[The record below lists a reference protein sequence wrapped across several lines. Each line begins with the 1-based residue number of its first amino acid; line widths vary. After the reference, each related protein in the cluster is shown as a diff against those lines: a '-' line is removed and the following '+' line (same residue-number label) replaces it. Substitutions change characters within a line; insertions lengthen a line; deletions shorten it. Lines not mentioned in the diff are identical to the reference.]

1 MTAGQAIKN
10 CMKKYATFAGRA
22 ARPEYWW
29 FFVFCAVL
37 ALVLLVMDAALFN
50 TVSKSSQASA
60 QENPTENVLY
70 IPFTAAFL
78 LAVALPLISAG
89 WRRMHDTGRSGVH
102 LLYPFIVGFGL
113 YSFISYAGQGGDF
126 AEIAVGLI
134 VLVLA
139 ISPMIVFWWLSR
151 PSQTSD
157 NIYGPNPHEVSP

>member
-29 FFVFCAVL
+29 FFVFCTLTAAALLAMDAVL
-37 ALVLLVMDAALFN
+37 FSA
-50 TVSKSSQASA
+50 VSKSG
-60 QENPTENVLY
+60 QEPPTENVLY
-70 IPFTAAFL
+70 IPFTAVFL
-78 LAVALPLISAG
+78 LAVAIPLISAG